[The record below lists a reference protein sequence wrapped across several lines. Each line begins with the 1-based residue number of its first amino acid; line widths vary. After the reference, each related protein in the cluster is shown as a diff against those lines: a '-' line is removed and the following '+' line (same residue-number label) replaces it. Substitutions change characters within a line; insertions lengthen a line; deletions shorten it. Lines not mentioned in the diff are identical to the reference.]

1 MSNNKL
7 NDIKTIVGA
16 TIGCYQLQHNCTLV
30 FFELFF
36 VCFYT
41 VIAFHFLY
49 YSMLYNLHFE
59 D

>member
-36 VCFYT
+36 CL
-41 VIAFHFLY
+41 FLY
-49 YSMLYNLHFE
+49 SCSISFFLLVNVI
-59 D
+59 